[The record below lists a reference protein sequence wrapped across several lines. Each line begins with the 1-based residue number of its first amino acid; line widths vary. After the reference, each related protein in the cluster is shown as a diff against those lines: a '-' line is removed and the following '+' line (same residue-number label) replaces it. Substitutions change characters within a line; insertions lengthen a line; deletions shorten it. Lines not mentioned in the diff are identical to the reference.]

1 MTLQD
6 NEKVTLQSKK
16 DPEVVNPYKPHAI
29 TILKGPQGFGF
40 NVRGQIDEGGQLR
53 SINGVLY
60 PPLQHISAV
69 IPDGPAA
76 VAGVVTGDRI
86 LEVNNECVEG
96 ATHSRVIELIKA
108 KPEKLQMVLVGV
120 PPKDG
125 DRLDGEAVSYFSD
138 EDFDI
143 KPVDI
148 NIPDISQM
156 SENGAKYV
164 SYNIYIDKR
173 FVCSHRYKTF
183 HMLQNDL
190 KAKFYHFE
198 FPKFPWKWPFALSTA
213 QLEARHKG
221 LEKWLEQVCSV
232 KQLYEHFYMREFL
245 GMTKENGV
253 ELPPENVNIKITL
266 PDKSAVTVNIPAE
279 SGVKFVCSKVCEKLN
294 IREDLQQHFC
304 LFRKDKAGVCV
315 PLEAEDRPHEMLVE
329 DYHSS
334 GGLVIL
340 FKKFVFTPAIEVV
353 MFDDEGALSFLYT
366 QSLQELNNDCF
377 DTTGKE
383 IEIKRN
389 QHPTTRGEFIRTIH
403 GLAGYGS
410 ISFEHCAC
418 DSRKDGHIILSCDV
432 EKISIQ
438 ACDDRGVLQ
447 DQVKTFQWEHIT
459 NHFVDIGV
467 FTFTVSKGTNE
478 KNISLTSEYCVF
490 MNKTFERIL
499 WEKKQ

>member
-1 MTLQD
+1 
-6 NEKVTLQSKK
+6 
-16 DPEVVNPYKPHAI
+16 
-29 TILKGPQGFGF
+29 
-40 NVRGQIDEGGQLR
+40 
-53 SINGVLY
+53 
-60 PPLQHISAV
+60 
-69 IPDGPAA
+69 
-76 VAGVVTGDRI
+76 
-86 LEVNNECVEG
+86 
-96 ATHSRVIELIKA
+96 
-108 KPEKLQMVLVGV
+108 
-120 PPKDG
+120 
-125 DRLDGEAVSYFSD
+125 
-138 EDFDI
+138 
-143 KPVDI
+143 
-148 NIPDISQM
+148 
-156 SENGAKYV
+156 
-164 SYNIYIDKR
+164 
-173 FVCSHRYKTF
+173 
-183 HMLQNDL
+183 
-190 KAKFYHFE
+190 
-198 FPKFPWKWPFALSTA
+198 
-213 QLEARHKG
+213 
-221 LEKWLEQVCSV
+221 
-232 KQLYEHFYMREFL
+232 
-245 GMTKENGV
+245 
-253 ELPPENVNIKITL
+253 
-266 PDKSAVTVNIPAE
+266 
-279 SGVKFVCSKVCEKLN
+279 VCEKLN

-467 FTFTVSKGTNE
+467 FTFTVSKGANE